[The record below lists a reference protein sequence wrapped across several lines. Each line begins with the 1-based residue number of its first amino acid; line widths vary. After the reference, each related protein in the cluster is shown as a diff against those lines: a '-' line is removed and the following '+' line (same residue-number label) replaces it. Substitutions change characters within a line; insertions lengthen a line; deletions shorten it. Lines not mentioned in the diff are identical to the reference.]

1 MFFEGSPSFDDW
13 QDLLPLEAQTSPN
26 HMTSQRNW
34 LVKTY
39 YVQHLGWTN
48 HSIKSGHII
57 CWSSKRVLSLEKVV
71 WTADPHLIG
80 VVPWESLS
88 FSAPQGLIYIVGI
101 MIGPPHHAMGTLA

>member
-1 MFFEGSPSFDDW
+1 
-13 QDLLPLEAQTSPN
+13 
-26 HMTSQRNW
+26 MTSQRNW

-39 YVQHLGWTN
+39 YVQYLGWTN
-48 HSIKSGHII
+48 RSIKSGHII
-57 CWSSKRVLSLEKVV
+57 CWSSKWVLSLEKMV

-101 MIGPPHHAMGTLA
+101 MIGPPPVGTLA